1 MRKTAKPLDSGGE
14 TRYNIIRRCRCS
26 SSGRAP
32 PCQGGGSEF
41 EPRHLLQKQKADCI
55 AVCFLFLESFYHFT
69 AEVNSAY
76 GNSPHGGELT
86 AHPRRRPEG
95 RFHLLSCA
103 PSPSNWLPPPFD
115 FKCSGEINSPCA
127 KVFAAGENA
136 CSAHPR
142 RRPEGRWRIFPARFG
157 PSRFPAL
164 PPRFFLSRV
173 ICHTNCLG
181 ISFIM
186 KNGESGPKERSPRFV
201 VFRRRISRRSPP
213 TPRRSSRISSR
224 SGRT

>member
-95 RFHLLSCA
+95 R
-103 PSPSNWLPPPFD
+103 W
-115 FKCSGEINSPCA
+115 G
-127 KVFAAGENA
+127 
-136 CSAHPR
+136 
-142 RRPEGRWRIFPARFG
+142 IFPARFG

-173 ICHTNCLG
+173 ICHTNRLG